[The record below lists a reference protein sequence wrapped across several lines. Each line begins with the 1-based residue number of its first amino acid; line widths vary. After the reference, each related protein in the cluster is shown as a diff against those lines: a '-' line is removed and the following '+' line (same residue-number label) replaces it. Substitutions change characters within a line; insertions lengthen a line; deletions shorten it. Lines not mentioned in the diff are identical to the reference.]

1 MWQLSPA
8 QPTPRPRLDHRHTS
22 EFGNI
27 WMGKFDP
34 YGHRSPQNLWGKVKK
49 ETSTRSF
56 NAHLVCL
63 VQMLRWKNP
72 KDFDSHQSALIF
84 PFEHIRQ
91 PSRSDGDVVMP
102 YQLDRKYGGS
112 RKLPYFTT
120 EGKSENPGDIPDQVF
135 QRASSYPSLM

>member
-1 MWQLSPA
+1 
-8 QPTPRPRLDHRHTS
+8 
-22 EFGNI
+22 
-27 WMGKFDP
+27 MGRFDP

-56 NAHLVCL
+56 NAHLLCL
-63 VQMLRWKNP
+63 VQILRWKNP

-91 PSRSDGDVVMP
+91 PSRSDGDVVTP

-120 EGKSENPGDIPDQVF
+120 EVSERSQKSYVLHADGRMDLDGRGVKK
-135 QRASSYPSLM
+135 